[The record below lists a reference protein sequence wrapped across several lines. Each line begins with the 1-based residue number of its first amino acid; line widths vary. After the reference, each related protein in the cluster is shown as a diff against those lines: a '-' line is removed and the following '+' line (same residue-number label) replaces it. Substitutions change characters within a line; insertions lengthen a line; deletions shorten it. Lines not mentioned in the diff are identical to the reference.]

1 MKMNKPGRLKGS
13 DHGKHDKHNDGM
25 LQNAGMRKKNKA
37 RRAGAIPVKPG
48 FFRKFVFLLIFLTG
62 TVIFLFVALLGGLIY
77 FNGAPSAAPRPLPGD
92 SLRIEDGNVLYLEV
106 RKGESAWSVGRRLEE
121 AGIIR
126 SRYFWQF
133 ISRFERE
140 YIKSGVYRLD
150 IPAGQL
156 EIYRI
161 LVEGAQ
167 MLSRV
172 TFPEGATLKK
182 YARILEDSGICGEAE
197 FLAAASDP
205 AVRAEYR
212 VSGETMEGYLYP
224 DTYFFPLNYPAVMA
238 VRTMAGTFF
247 DRLEEIDPAAL
258 ELSAGELERRV
269 IIASIVER
277 EYRVGEE
284 AALMAGVFYNRLEIG
299 MALQSCATVEY
310 VITEIQGRPHPEVL
324 YTRDTEI
331 PNPYNTYLT
340 PGLPP
345 GPISAPG
352 RVALDAAF
360 HPAESDYLYFRLVD
374 PQTGRHYFAR
384 TLDGHIRAG
393 VLYVKGRG

>member
-1 MKMNKPGRLKGS
+1 MKMNKPGRPKVS
-13 DHGKHDKHNDGM
+13 DGGKYNRHDDRM
-25 LQNAGMRKKNKA
+25 SQNNGTRKKDKA
-37 RRAGAIPVKPG
+37 PKAGAEPRKPG
-48 FFRKFVFLLIFLTG
+48 FFRKFVFFLIFLTG
-62 TVIFLFVALLGGLIY
+62 TAIFFLVTILGGLIY
-77 FNGAPSAAPRPLPGD
+77 FNGAPTAAPRSLPDNSLRVEGD
-92 SLRIEDGNVLYLEV
+92 SVLYLEV

-126 SRYFWQF
+126 NRYFWQLV
-133 ISRFERE
+133 SRLGRE

-150 IPAGQL
+150 IPLGQL

-182 YARILEDSGICGEAE
+182 YARILEEAGICGQAE

-205 AVRAEYR
+205 AVRAEYH
-212 VSGETMEGYLYP
+212 VPGETMEGYLYP
-224 DTYFFPLNYPAVMA
+224 DTYFFPLNYPAAMA

-247 DRLEEIDPAAL
+247 GRLEEIDPDAL
-258 ELSAGELERRV
+258 ELSAAELERRV
-269 IIASIVER
+269 IVASIVER
-277 EYRVGEE
+277 EYRVDEE
-284 AALMAGVFYNRLEIG
+284 APLMAGVFYNRLETG

-324 YTRDTEI
+324 YTKDTEI
-331 PNPYNTYLT
+331 RDPYNTYLT

-374 PQTGRHYFAR
+374 PQAGRHYFAR
-384 TLDGHIRAG
+384 TLDDHIRAG